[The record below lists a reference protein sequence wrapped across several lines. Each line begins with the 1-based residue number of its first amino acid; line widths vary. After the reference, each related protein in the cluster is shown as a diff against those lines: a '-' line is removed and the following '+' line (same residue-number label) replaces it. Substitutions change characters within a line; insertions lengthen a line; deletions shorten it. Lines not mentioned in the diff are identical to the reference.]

1 MARLLLL
8 PGMDGTGRM
17 FAPLVACLSPTFEAR
32 VISYPGDALLGYA
45 ELKILVERALPR
57 DDDYFLLAESFSGP
71 LALEVAAGRPAG
83 LRGVILAASFASS
96 PLSWLP
102 RWSHVLA
109 RPWLFGGLGFGP
121 RLALGQCP
129 PAITPLLREA
139 LASVAPAVLARRAR
153 EILTCEAPRDR
164 EALRD
169 VPALVLAA
177 RRDRLIG
184 HREVDALQ
192 ALLPRAQV
200 EWIDAPHLILQARP
214 DTAAEKIATWIAS
227 QGF

>member
-1 MARLLLL
+1 M
-8 PGMDGTGRM
+8 
-17 FAPLVACLSPTFEAR
+17 
-32 VISYPGDALLGYA
+32 
-45 ELKILVERALPR
+45 
-57 DDDYFLLAESFSGP
+57 
-71 LALEVAAGRPAG
+71 
-83 LRGVILAASFASS
+83 
-96 PLSWLP
+96 
-102 RWSHVLA
+102 LA

-121 RLALGQCP
+121 RLALGLGQCP

-153 EILTCEAPRDR
+153 EVLACEPPRDH

-184 HREVDALQ
+184 RRQVDALQ

-214 DTAAEKIATWIAS
+214 DTAAEKIATWMAS
-227 QGF
+227 QGA